1 MKASINGRDVNSPIK
16 PVVPPK
22 LSEVVLLR
30 STRPGRKPL
39 MCLRVPTG
47 VSGYLYAFVGEGTV
61 AYCSSH
67 EFASVTAEYIELSRC
82 PIDNLE
88 VNFNAQA

>member
-1 MKASINGRDVNSPIK
+1 MRASINGRDVNAPIK

-39 MCLRVPTG
+39 MCLRIPTG

-61 AYCSSH
+61 SYSPSH
-67 EFASVTAEYIELSRC
+67 EFASTTLEYVELSRC
-82 PIDNLE
+82 PIDSLE
-88 VNFNAQA
+88 VNLSA